1 LLKVSAGAVPLL
13 LEAIFSAAAAA
24 AAAADQCYLTATTKH
39 RTDQMFTL
47 LACL

>member
-24 AAAADQCYLTATTKH
+24 AADQCYLTATTKH
-39 RTDQMFTL
+39 RTDKLFTL

>member
-1 LLKVSAGAVPLL
+1 LV
-13 LEAIFSAAAAA
+13 EAIFSAAAAA
-24 AAAADQCYLTATTKH
+24 ALTATTKH